1 MLDRLELE
9 VIQCRL
15 EVPFVLSTTV
25 QPALKPASSA
35 NTSDSSSATQ
45 EATSSS
51 VALSSAGPSQAGT
64 GTEDNANPSAVIAMD
79 TGEDHTPSL
88 AQTTAPKP
96 CAAGVLYTCMP
107 ERAALIKSVLNFLK
121 KAIPDP
127 TFSESM
133 RGCELC
139 TCTCKQ
145 NFNLYSCNFKRP

>member
-51 VALSSAGPSQAGT
+51 ATQEATSSVALSSAGPSQAGT
-64 GTEDNANPSAVIAMD
+64 GTEDNATPSAVVAMD

-88 AQTTAPKP
+88 AQTAALKP

-139 TCTCKQ
+139 HT
-145 NFNLYSCNFKRP
+145 S